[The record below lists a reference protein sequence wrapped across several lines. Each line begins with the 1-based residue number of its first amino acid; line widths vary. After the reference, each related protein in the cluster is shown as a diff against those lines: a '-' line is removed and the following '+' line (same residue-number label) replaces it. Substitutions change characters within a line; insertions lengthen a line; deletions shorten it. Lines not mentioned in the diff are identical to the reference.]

1 MSGVATIELKPGYTI
16 SRVIRGGW
24 QLAGGHGPIDRA
36 NAVSDLVAAFDAG
49 ISTFDCADIYTGV
62 EELYGEFRAR
72 LRNQRGEGAAAR
84 VKVHTK
90 LVPDLAILPRIARA
104 DVERIVDT
112 SLRRLRMSA
121 LDLVQ
126 FHWWDYDEPRWLDV
140 FGWLDQL
147 RLKGKIR
154 NIGGTNFDA
163 AHVAAILKAGI
174 PLLSLQ
180 VQYSLLDHR
189 PATGLAD
196 LCQGHGVALLCYGSV
211 AGGFLS
217 DRWLGAPEPTG
228 ALENRSLVKYKL
240 IVDDFGG
247 WRLFQELLATLR
259 RIADRRACDIATIAS
274 RYVLERPEV
283 AAVIVGARTRAHLAG
298 NVAISSVTL
307 DAADHAAIAA
317 VVERRT
323 GPGGEVYALER
334 DRASRHGSIMK
345 YNLNAK
351 AS

>member
-1 MSGVATIELKPGYTI
+1 MTAVAMIELKPGYTI

-72 LRNQRGEGAAAR
+72 LRNERGEDAAAQ

-90 LVPDLAILPRIARA
+90 LVPDLAILPRITRA

-140 FGWLDQL
+140 LGWLDQL

-163 AHVAAILKAGI
+163 AHVAAILEAGI

-189 PATGLAD
+189 PESGLAD
-196 LCQGHGVALLCYGSV
+196 LCQKHRVALLCYGSV
-211 AGGFLS
+211 AGGFVS
-217 DRWLGAPEPTG
+217 DRWLSAPEPTG

-247 WRLFQELLATLR
+247 WRLFQELLTSLR
-259 RIADRRACDIATIAS
+259 RIADRHACDIATIAS
-274 RYVLERPEV
+274 RYVLERPGV

-298 NVAISSVTL
+298 NVAVSSVAL

-317 VVERRT
+317 VVERGS
-323 GPGGEVYALER
+323 GPSGEVYALER